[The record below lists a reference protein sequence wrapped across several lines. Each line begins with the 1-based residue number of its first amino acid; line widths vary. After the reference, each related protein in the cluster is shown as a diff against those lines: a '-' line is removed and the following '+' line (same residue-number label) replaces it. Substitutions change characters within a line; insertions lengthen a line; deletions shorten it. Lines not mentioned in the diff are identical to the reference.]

1 MQKINLN
8 LIPGGVHPVV
18 NVSQYDEGRQFQLAI
33 FDGASPYDLAGK
45 TVTIQVGKADGH
57 GCAYGTV
64 DMVHGVPVIAV
75 SDNIV
80 TVTTPEQMTA
90 VAGDNI
96 AELKIESSTADVRT
110 LNFILRCE
118 PAALDP
124 GTPLSGTDIPAI
136 EAAGWDA
143 VDHYPYIDVNNNHWM
158 VWDVATGL
166 YVDTGVSAGGGGGVT
181 DYGDLTGKPQI
192 NSVQLVG
199 NKTAANLGLA
209 TDAAMTG
216 ASSGSAG
223 AKGLVPAPAAGD
235 QGKCLRGDGTWGT
248 VAAALTDLTDTAIS
262 SPTNGQTLV
271 YDDTTNKW
279 KNGAGGGGGSSTLAG
294 LTDVTITSATDA
306 QPLTYDNAN
315 SKWVNGGVIP
325 TANGGTGN
333 ADGYIRTGKATGTTP
348 GSNSTV
354 EGYNN
359 TALPSASYIHAEGV
373 SNTVHGYAG
382 HVEGSHN
389 TAAANGSIHV
399 EGTNNYASG
408 AANHVEGSYNTATSG
423 SSIHLEGAYNKAT
436 TNYTHVGGYYN
447 EAGYQY
453 QTVIGKYNK
462 NASDSLFEIGNGTA
476 DTLADRSNA
485 IAVKTDGHIV
495 VNGSDGLVSGSN
507 MGAVELTTTC
517 ANSHAASSY
526 IYVVSEDKVYRVK
539 STALQVGTTISSSNC
554 DEVVIGDVLQ
564 TLNSDIAALD
574 TVLSITAN
582 GTETYGQLLKRAKTE
597 IINLNYVTPKSKLY
611 LTGLATIF
619 NVNSITSA
627 NVSFSSCA
635 VSNGQAIIAA
645 AVIYN
650 NTNNGYVAANAG
662 GTMTDYS
669 NVTATGRLDFYYK

>member
-1 MQKINLN
+1 MEKVNLN
-8 LIPGGVHPVV
+8 LIPGGVHPVI
-18 NVSQYDEGRQFQLAI
+18 NVSQYDEGRQFKLAI

-57 GCAYGTV
+57 GCAYGTA

-90 VAGDNI
+90 VAGDNT

-158 VWDVATGL
+158 VWDVATDL
-166 YVDTGVSAGGGGGVT
+166 YIDTGVSAGGGGVT
-181 DYGDLTGKPQI
+181 DYNDLTSRPQI
-192 NSVQLVG
+192 NSVLLTG
-199 NKTAANLGLA
+199 NKSAAALGLA

-235 QGKCLRGDGTWGT
+235 QGKYLRGDGAWAN
-248 VAAALTDLTDTAIS
+248 VAAALSDLTDTAIS

-306 QPLTYDNAN
+306 QPLTYDDAN

-333 ADGYIRTGKATGTTP
+333 ADGYIRTGKAGGSTP
-348 GSNSTV
+348 GAYSTI

-359 TALPSASYIHAEGV
+359 TVSGPYAHGEGLSNIASGAYSHAEG
-373 SNTVHGYAG
+373 SQSYATDSCA
-382 HVEGSHN
+382 H
-389 TAAANGSIHV
+389 A
-399 EGTNNYASG
+399 
-408 AANHVEGSYNTATSG
+408 EGSYNHAYG
-423 SSIHLEGAYNKAT
+423 ASSHAEGAHNSAT
-436 TNYTHVGGYYN
+436 GDYSHAGGLYN
-447 EAGYQY
+447 EAQY
-453 QTVIGKYNK
+453 DCQTAIGKYNK

-485 IAVKTDGHIV
+485 IAVK
-495 VNGSDGLVSGSN
+495 SDGRIVKGSSDAFAAASN
-507 MGAVELTTTC
+507 LAPVEMTRTMTS
-517 ANSHAASSY
+517 AHAAKSFL
-526 IYVVSEDKVYRVK
+526 YVAADDQFY
-539 STALQVGTTISSSNC
+539 QVGSSALSVGATLTPGTNATAKSIS
-554 DEVVIGDVLQ
+554 DVLA
-564 TLNSDIAALD
+564 TLNSDLA
-574 TVLSITAN
+574 
-582 GTETYGQLLKRAKTE
+582 
-597 IINLNYVTPKSKLY
+597 SK
-611 LTGLATIF
+611 
-619 NVNSITSA
+619 A
-627 NVSFSSCA
+627 NVSETVAFQNNRNTDVDANTLSTGMYLLRGSRCANVPSTLSGSTSLTTIISMHPQSDEGMQICFNSANPNRFWYRTIYGSTWNPWKEVA
-635 VSNGQAIIAA
+635 VS
-645 AVIYN
+645 
-650 NTNNGYVAANAG
+650 
-662 GTMTDYS
+662 
-669 NVTATGRLDFYYK
+669 